1 MLRNRVYCYAA
12 TRSRQNAVRHWTP
25 DVAAHRCGRG
35 SLGMSGTVLVYNPQS
50 GSGSHSESVASRVT
64 EHGYDIEETEAA
76 GDAVSLSEAAAE
88 SGYDTI
94 VAAGGDGTVNE
105 VVRGMDRAGAL
116 ADVTLGVLPLGTG
129 NNFAQQLGISDR
141 ETAFDV
147 LADGDRRRIDLGQA
161 SDRPFVN
168 SCVAGLTAESSSE
181 TSAAMK
187 DRIGVLAYVVTGLRS
202 MSDFESLRLT
212 IDPADDDQSAAWAGD
227 AICVLVGNGRRFT
240 TAGGEQ
246 ADMED
251 GLLDVV
257 VIKDVSAF
265 DLMSDRITER
275 LLGDDS
281 EHIIR
286 SKASSLTITNH
297 DPSAIRFSLDGEI
310 IRHRELAL
318 TARPTTLSVAVGDGY
333 DIDPE

>member
-1 MLRNRVYCYAA
+1 
-12 TRSRQNAVRHWTP
+12 
-25 DVAAHRCGRG
+25 
-35 SLGMSGTVLVYNPQS
+35 MSGTVLIYNPGS
-50 GSGSHSESVASRVT
+50 GSGGHSDTVRSQVREYD
-64 EHGYDIEETEAA
+64 YDIEETKAA
-76 GDAVSLSEAAAE
+76 GDAISLAEAAAE
-88 SGYDTI
+88 TGYDNI

-105 VVRGMDRAGAL
+105 VVRGIDQAGAL
-116 ADVTLGVLPLGTG
+116 DDATLGVLPLGTG
-129 NNFAQQLGISDR
+129 NNFAQQLGITDLD
-141 ETAFDV
+141 TAFDI
-147 LADGDRRRIDLGQA
+147 LADSSRRRIDLGQA

-187 DRIGVLAYVVTGLRS
+187 DRLGVLAYVVTGLRS
-202 MSDFESLRLT
+202 ISDFESLRLT
-212 IDPADDDQSAAWAGD
+212 IDPVDDDKAPAWAGD

-240 TAGGEQ
+240 TTGGEQ

-251 GLLDVV
+251 GLLNIV

-275 LLGDDS
+275 LLGDNS

-297 DPSAIRFSLDGEI
+297 DPSTIRFSLDGEM

-318 TARPTTLSVAVGDGY
+318 DARPGTLSVAVGEGY
-333 DIDPE
+333 DPDPE